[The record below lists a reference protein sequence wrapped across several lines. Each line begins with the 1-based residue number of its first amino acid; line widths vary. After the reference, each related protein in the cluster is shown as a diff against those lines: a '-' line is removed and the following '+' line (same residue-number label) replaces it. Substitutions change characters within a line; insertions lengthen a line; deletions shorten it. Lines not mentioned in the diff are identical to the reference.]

1 MATNVYMP
9 KLGLTMTEGTVVKW
23 NFSVGDKVS
32 AGDELVE
39 IETDKINNV
48 VESPADGTLL
58 KLLVDEGDTMEVA
71 GLIAVI
77 GEEGEEVDVDTAS
90 VSESN
95 EPEAKETGAPQEA
108 KNTVSSEKSS
118 DDGWIKASP
127 AAKKLAKDMKIDLA
141 DVEGTGPGGRIIER
155 DIKNYEETSKVKA
168 SPLASKVATDKG
180 VNLQD
185 IDKDSR
191 IMKVD
196 VDVAARVSE
205 APQSGAGIPLAGMR
219 KVIAERMSASWNTAP
234 HVNFTYEIDMTE
246 AKALKDKM
254 AKAADT
260 KYSYTEIIVKAV
272 AQALTEHKDINS
284 SLIDGKIYEH
294 DTVNMGIAV
303 ALDKGLIVPVIRDAQ
318 NKSISALKNEIK
330 RLGEKARDNALSP
343 DEISGGTFTVSNL
356 GMYGI
361 DAFTPIINPPE
372 SAILGVCRV
381 VDRPVVVEGEV
392 MVRPIMNICLS
403 FDHRLIDG
411 AVAAAFMK
419 KLRHFLEQPYL
430 IL

>member
-32 AGDELVE
+32 TGDELVE

-58 KLLVDEGDTMEVA
+58 KLLVEEGDTMEVA

-77 GEEGEEVDVDTAS
+77 GEEGEEVDVDAAPQ
-90 VSESN
+90 SESS
-95 EPEAKETGAPQEA
+95 EPEEQEEEAP
-108 KNTVSSEKSS
+108 KNTVTDEQGS

-127 AAKKLAKDMKIDLA
+127 AAKKLAKDMNIDLA
-141 DVEGTGPGGRIIER
+141 NVEGTGPGGRIIER

-168 SPLASKVATDKG
+168 SPLASKVASEKG

-185 IDKDSR
+185 INKDSR

-196 VDVAARVSE
+196 VDAAAGVAE
-205 APQSGAGIPLAGMR
+205 APQSGAGIPLTGMR
-219 KVIAERMSASWNTAP
+219 KVISERMSASWNTAP

-303 ALDKGLIVPVIRDAQ
+303 ALEDGLIVPVVRDAQ
-318 NKSISALKNEIK
+318 NKSITALKNEIS
-330 RLGEKARDNALSP
+330 RLGEKARNNALSP

-392 MVRPIMNICLS
+392 TVRPIMNICLS